1 MKKSDFIFFLLPV
14 LMIFLSKSNSIPFRI
29 ICGAVSLLLTID
41 IIKTLRSAKH
51 GNREA

>member
-29 ICGAVSLLLTID
+29 ICGAVSLLLTVD
-41 IIKTLRSAKH
+41 IIKTLRSAKY